1 MAGVSPLFDADTDGP
16 GRVAIIDIGS
26 NTLRLVVYDAPL
38 RLPIPMF
45 NEKAQCELGRGLA
58 ASGRL
63 NPEGVLLAMN
73 SLSRFINLSH
83 SMGADHLE
91 LVATSAVRDAVD
103 GPDFVA
109 EVKRRFNLD
118 VKVLSGPEE
127 AQLAAM
133 GLLSGVPLADGLL
146 GDLGGGSL
154 DLVALE
160 KGSFGEQGTL
170 PLGHLRMAEAMEKG
184 SENAANV
191 IANSLAELPWIKEA
205 KGRTFY
211 AIGGSWRAL
220 ARIFIS
226 QIGHPLHVVDNFTLR
241 RDDALRLSKIV
252 ASQRIDSLQR
262 IPGIARRRMETLP
275 AAAMVMDALIRTI
288 EPQSLTFSGFGMR
301 EGQLLQILPDKLR
314 EQDTLIDACKS
325 FSERVGR
332 FAIRG
337 GEILEWMNP
346 LFEGEA
352 IAERRLRL
360 AACLLSDIGWS
371 EHPDYRAEHAFHRV
385 LRIPFAGLTHPNR
398 VLIAEAVYVRYNGDP
413 DSKLVSPVRSLL
425 DPGQQAWV
433 QVVGL
438 ALRLAHTLSGSA
450 PGLLEQT
457 RLKVSD
463 SKLTLVV
470 PEDSEL
476 FISETVER
484 RLKTLARSLGL
495 KGAIS

>member
-1 MAGVSPLFDADTDGP
+1 MNGVFPLIDGDADGP
-16 GRVAIIDIGS
+16 GKVAIIDIGS

-63 NPEGVLLAMN
+63 NPDGVLLAMD

-91 LVATSAVRDAVD
+91 LVATSAVREAVD

-109 EVKRRFNLD
+109 EIKRRFDLD

-127 AQLAAM
+127 AKLAAM
-133 GLLSGVPLADGLL
+133 GLLSGVPQADGLL

-154 DLVALE
+154 DLIALE

-184 SENAANV
+184 QESAAKL
-191 IANSLAELPWIKEA
+191 IADNLAELSWIKEA
-205 KGRTFY
+205 KGKTFY

-241 RDDALRLSKIV
+241 RADALRLSKIV
-252 ASQRIDSLQR
+252 AGQSNDSLQR

-275 AAAMVMDALIRTI
+275 AAAMVLEALIRVI

-301 EGQLLQILPDKLR
+301 EGQLLEILPDKLR

-325 FSERVGR
+325 YSERVGR

-346 LFEGEA
+346 LFEEES

-398 VLIAEAVYVRYNGDP
+398 VLLAEAVYVRYNGDP

-495 KGAIS
+495 KGATG

>member
-1 MAGVSPLFDADTDGP
+1 MSRVSPSPHSGPDGL
-16 GRVAIIDIGS
+16 GKVAIIDIGS

-63 NPEGVLLAMN
+63 NPAGVTMAYA
-73 SLSRFINLSH
+73 SLSRFINLSNA
-83 SMGADHLE
+83 MGADHLE
-91 LVATSAVRDAVD
+91 LVATAAVRDAAD
-103 GPDFVA
+103 GPEFVA
-109 EVKRRFNLD
+109 EVKRRFGLD
-118 VKVLSGPEE
+118 VQVLSGPEE
-127 AQLAAM
+127 AKLAAM
-133 GLLSGVPLADGLL
+133 GLLSGVPMADGLV

-154 DLVALE
+154 DLVGLD

-170 PLGHLRMAEAMEKG
+170 PLGHLHLSEAMEVG
-184 SENAANV
+184 AVRAAKL
-191 IANSLAELPWIKEA
+191 IADSLAGLPWIKQA
-205 KGRTFY
+205 KGRTLY

-220 ARIFIS
+220 ARIFIG

-241 RDDALRLSKIV
+241 RADALRLSKLI
-252 ASQRIDSLQR
+252 AGQSKDSLQR

-275 AAAMVMDALIRTI
+275 AASMVLEALIETTQ
-288 EPQSLTFSGFGMR
+288 PKFLTFSGFGMR
-301 EGQLLQILPDKLR
+301 EGQLLKILPDALS
-314 EQDTLIDACKS
+314 EQDALIDACKS
-325 FSERVGR
+325 YSEKTGR

-337 GEILEWMNP
+337 GEILEWMTP
-346 LFEGEA
+346 LFDEESAG
-352 IAERRLRL
+352 ERRLRL

-385 LRIPFAGLTHPNR
+385 LRIPFAGLTHSNR
-398 VLIAEAVYVRYNGDP
+398 VLLAEAVYVRYNGDP
-413 DSKLVSPVRSLL
+413 QSTLVSPVRSLL
-425 DPGQQAWV
+425 DAGQQAWV

-457 RLKVSD
+457 QLKVSD

-470 PEDSEL
+470 PEESTL
-476 FISETVER
+476 FVSETVER

-495 KGAIS
+495 KGVIG

>member
-1 MAGVSPLFDADTDGP
+1 MNGAASSLHSASDGP
-16 GRVAIIDIGS
+16 GKVAIVDIGS
-26 NTLRLVVYDAPL
+26 NTVRLVVYDAPL

-63 NPEGVLLAMN
+63 NPEGVLLAMD

-91 LVATSAVRDAVD
+91 LVATSAVREAVD

-109 EVKRRFNLD
+109 EIKRRFGLD

-127 AQLAAM
+127 AKLAAM
-133 GLLSGVPLADGLL
+133 GLLSGVPHADGLV

-154 DLVALE
+154 DLVTLE

-170 PLGHLRMAEAMEKG
+170 PLGHLRMAEAMEQG
-184 SENAANV
+184 SERAANLIV
-191 IANSLAELPWIKEA
+191 ESLAELPWIKQA

-241 RDDALRLSKIV
+241 RADALHLSKIV
-252 ASQRIDSLQR
+252 AAQSNDSLQR

-275 AAAMVMDALIRTI
+275 AAAMVMEALIRVI
-288 EPQSLTFSGFGMR
+288 EPQALTFSGFGMR
-301 EGQLLQILPDKLR
+301 EGQLLKILPDKLR

-325 FSERVGR
+325 YSERVGR

-346 LFEGEA
+346 LFDDESN
-352 IAERRLRL
+352 AERRLRL

-385 LRIPFAGLTHPNR
+385 LRVPFAGLTHPNR
-398 VLIAEAVYVRYNGDP
+398 VLLAEAVYVRYNGDP

-450 PGLLEQT
+450 PGRLEQT

-470 PEDSEL
+470 PKDSEL

-495 KGAIS
+495 KGATG